1 MKIVLPILL
10 HFLLLGSFVINGVA
24 TINFC
29 NPPNVMIRYAWA
41 TLLQCKLM
49 LKNVPEGRI
58 KGL

>member
-10 HFLLLGSFVINGVA
+10 HFLLLGSFIINGVA
-24 TINFC
+24 ILIFC
-29 NPPNVMIRYAWA
+29 NPPNVMICYAWA

-49 LKNVPEGRI
+49 LKDVPKGRI